1 MAKKAVAPQLLDA
14 PAFGAK
20 AVQATAKDATVSWL
34 AIDLDHLHEL
44 NLTLGRDAGDRFIAA
59 AIKAIRTAAGR
70 ERWTIGRLGGDEFA
84 VLLPGVTL
92 EQAFLRADSL
102 RGEIGHALEKAVPER
117 RCTASIGVANYPR
130 DAKNADELKRKADLA
145 LYAAKDQGGG
155 AVSLTPGENMVLRSS
170 YYPSAQLGRLRSM
183 AERQKKKEAV
193 LLREALD
200 DLIRKYDRAS

>member
-1 MAKKAVAPQLLDA
+1 MAKKTARPAELLDA

-20 AVQATAKDATVSWL
+20 AIQAAAKDGTVSL
-34 AIDLDHLHEL
+34 FAIDLDDLHQL
-44 NLTLGRDAGDRFIAA
+44 NLATGRDAGDRFIAA
-59 AIKAIRTAAGR
+59 AAKTITAAATR
-70 ERWTIGRLGGDEFA
+70 EGWIVGRLGGDEFA
-84 VLLPGVTL
+84 ALLPGVPL

-145 LYAAKDQGGG
+145 LYAAKEQGGG

-170 YYPSAQLGRLRSM
+170 YYPAAQLGRLRSM
-183 AERQKKKEAV
+183 AERQK
-193 LLREALD
+193 
-200 DLIRKYDRAS
+200 